1 MNKLAILSLT
11 ISLLM
16 PLVTSAETHY
26 ELQVDGLVCPFCE
39 YNIQK
44 KLSKLNGVVK
54 VEVNLKQGQVTV
66 LMEDGKILSED
77 QARKEITDAG
87 FTLKSLTQNM
97 VSSEK

>member
-1 MNKLAILSLT
+1 MHKFTTLSL
-11 ISLLM
+11 IVSLLM
-16 PLVTSAETHY
+16 PLVASAKTY
-26 ELQVDGLVCPFCE
+26 YQLQIDGLVCPFCE

-44 KLSKLNGVVK
+44 KLSKLDGVIK

-87 FTLKSLTQNM
+87 FTLKSLTQHM